1 MCVRV
6 CVVFIPLLLRLFSFH
21 CNQFDNSSCG
31 RFALSDLFFT
41 LTPEHFKPSNLCF
54 DVVIISLFFFFL
66 FLHLCTFSE
75 LGVAGFLT
83 EYLLTECGFSKPQG
97 CSNSTVTFFW
107 FVSLRGRT
115 VVSLW
120 SQCQCGHQVFHLFK
134 RKVLFNPIL
143 FNNIAIFNYCQK
155 IFHMLA

>member
-1 MCVRV
+1 M
-6 CVVFIPLLLRLFSFH
+6 
-21 CNQFDNSSCG
+21 
-31 RFALSDLFFT
+31 LSL
-41 LTPEHFKPSNLCF
+41 
-54 DVVIISLFFFFL
+54 SLYSFFFL

-115 VVSLW
+115 VVS
-120 SQCQCGHQVFHLFK
+120 GHQVFHLFK

>member
-1 MCVRV
+1 MCACMCGVYTTAV
-6 CVVFIPLLLRLFSFH
+6 ETQFSFH

-41 LTPEHFKPSNLCF
+41 LTPEHFKPSNRCF
-54 DVVIISLFFFFL
+54 DVVIISLFFFF

-83 EYLLTECGFSKPQG
+83 EYLLTECGFSKLQG
-97 CSNSTVTFFW
+97 RSNSTVTFFW
-107 FVSLRGRT
+107 FVSLRGCT

-120 SQCQCGHQVFHLFK
+120 SQCQCGHQVFHLFN

>member
-1 MCVRV
+1 MFWC
-6 CVVFIPLLLRLFSFH
+6 CNYLFI
-21 CNQFDNSSCG
+21 
-31 RFALSDLFFT
+31 LFF
-41 LTPEHFKPSNLCF
+41 
-54 DVVIISLFFFFL
+54 

-83 EYLLTECGFSKPQG
+83 EYLLTECGFSKLQG

-107 FVSLRGRT
+107 FVSLHGCT

-120 SQCQCGHQVFHLFK
+120 SQCQCGHQVFHLFN

-155 IFHMLA
+155 IFHMLAWQSPWTFKLELWWLQFLPLAVSSFRL